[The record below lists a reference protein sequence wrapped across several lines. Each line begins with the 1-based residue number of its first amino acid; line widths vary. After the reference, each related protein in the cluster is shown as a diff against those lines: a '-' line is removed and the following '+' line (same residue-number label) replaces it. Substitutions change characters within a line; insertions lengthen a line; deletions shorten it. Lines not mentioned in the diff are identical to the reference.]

1 MAYAP
6 TKAPNGPPCAE
17 PGVLWAFV
25 NNSASATDSA
35 MVIPWDCRLVYGYG
49 IVTTAVA
56 SGAMAVKLEQ
66 FAAGGTTLGTITFSS
81 GDAVGQVRELTLASG
96 KSAAEA
102 RANLGTGVSLNLE
115 VDGGGAASK
124 GGANIYL
131 YFEAP

>member
-1 MAYAP
+1 MAYTP
-6 TKAPNGPPCAE
+6 TKVSNGPPCSE
-17 PGVLWAFV
+17 PGVIWAFV
-25 NNSASATDSA
+25 NNSTSATDSA
-35 MVIPWDCRLVYGYG
+35 LAIPWDCRLVYAYG

-81 GDAVGQVRELTLASG
+81 GDGVGQVREITLASG

-102 RANLGTGVSLNLE
+102 RNNLGTGTAINLE